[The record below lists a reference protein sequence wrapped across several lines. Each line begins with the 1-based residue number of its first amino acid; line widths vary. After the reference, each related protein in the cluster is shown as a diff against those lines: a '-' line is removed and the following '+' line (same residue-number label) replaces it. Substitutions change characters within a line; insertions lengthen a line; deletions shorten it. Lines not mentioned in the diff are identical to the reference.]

1 MSSKIHLVWVASLL
15 RASHFDRIKSLACKN
30 PSTTIYIWV
39 DSKHFY
45 TDCHRVALK
54 RGTCCSSDHYVLKN
68 ACSGCDN
75 LNPNVENR
83 KKNLLS
89 SALLNKVSNSSIY
102 QRVGG
107 VISDLKRFN
116 ELVNS
121 FRFLS
126 NVEVKDLSDSH
137 DIRLNDRNIYHSQII
152 KQGGGVAP
160 IIVRDDILKEYGGVL
175 LDIDML

>member
-1 MSSKIHLVWVASLL
+1 M
-15 RASHFDRIKSLACKN
+15 
-30 PSTTIYIWV
+30 
-39 DSKHFY
+39 
-45 TDCHRVALK
+45 
-54 RGTCCSSDHYVLKN
+54 LKN

-75 LNPNVENR
+75 LNQNVENR

-89 SALLNKVSNSSIY
+89 SALLSKVSNSSIY

-116 ELVNS
+116 ELVHS
-121 FRFLS
+121 FSFLS

-152 KQGGGVAP
+152 EQGGGVAP